1 MPPVRHPT
9 IFPPGA
15 LAIAALLVLLPAPA
29 LSAQVYR
36 IDSER
41 TSVAFEV
48 MELGVWLANG
58 RFGRTDGRIDYD
70 TTAETGSVELAV
82 DAASVQTG
90 WDLRDRF
97 VRGEDMLDVAHHPVL
112 RFRSTGMTFI
122 EHRLVAVDGAL
133 TLHGVTLPVRLDVR
147 SVRCGSRADD
157 GFERCDA
164 EIVGRISRHAF
175 GMDFASVLVADEV
188 RLTFAVRAKR
198 VDGSEAVP

>member
-58 RFGRTDGRIDYD
+58 RFGRIDGRIDYD

-147 SVRCGSRADD
+147 SVRC
-157 GFERCDA
+157 DA

-198 VDGSEAVP
+198 VDGSEARP

>member
-147 SVRCGSRADD
+147 SVRC
-157 GFERCDA
+157 DA

-198 VDGSEAVP
+198 VDGSEARP